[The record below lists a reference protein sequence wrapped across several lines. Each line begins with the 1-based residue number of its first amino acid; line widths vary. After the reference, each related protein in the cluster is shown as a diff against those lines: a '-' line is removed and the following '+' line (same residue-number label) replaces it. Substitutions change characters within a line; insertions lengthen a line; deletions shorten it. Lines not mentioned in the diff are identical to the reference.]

1 MTRIHTMTCCEVIGK
16 FCKQKDDKMR
26 ILRGESIRLPWNDHN
41 ERHFEEDQRH
51 GHRIPII

>member
-1 MTRIHTMTCCEVIGK
+1 MTCCEVIGK